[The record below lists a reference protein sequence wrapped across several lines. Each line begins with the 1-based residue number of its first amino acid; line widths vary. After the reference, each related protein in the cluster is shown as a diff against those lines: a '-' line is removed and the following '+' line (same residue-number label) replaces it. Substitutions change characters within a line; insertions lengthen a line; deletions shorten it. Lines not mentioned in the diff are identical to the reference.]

1 MTPWVARIAAA
12 VAFAVWLGGC
22 GLVHHDVHSYA
33 QEPFPKKLS
42 DWHLYTS
49 TRDGLAPNAGVVP
62 YDLNTP
68 LFSDYA
74 SKHRFV
80 WMPPGTHAEYRDDG
94 PLEFPTGTIL
104 SKSFGFPMRADGHEK
119 LIETRL
125 LVRTQ
130 AGWIPLPYVWNDSQT
145 EATLQLVPDPAH
157 VTWTDAAG
165 RHRDFSYHIPNT
177 NECRQCHDHNRE
189 LQPIGVKARNLNKDY
204 DYGAS
209 GRSNQIAYWS
219 KVGYLSGAPA
229 LASVP
234 RAAKWDDPASG
245 SLDDRAHAYL
255 DNNCAHCHQPGGAAS
270 YSAVDFRYTQR
281 ELGYSGLC
289 KAPASAGDVGHTEY
303 DLVPGHPED
312 SVMLYRMKSTEP
324 KVMMPQFGRTVVHEE
339 GVALI
344 REWIAAMP
352 AQKCN

>member
-1 MTPWVARIAAA
+1 MIWRVVRVAAA
-12 VAFAVWLGGC
+12 ACLAFLGGC
-22 GLVHHDVHSYA
+22 GLVHHDVHSYV

-42 DWHLYTS
+42 EWHLYTS
-49 TRDGLAPNAGVVP
+49 TRNGLVPNSGVVP

-80 WMPPGTHAEYRDDG
+80 WMPPGSHAEYRDDG
-94 PLEFPTGTIL
+94 PLEFPAGTIL
-104 SKSFGFPMRADGHEK
+104 SKSFAFPMRANGDEK

-125 LVRTQ
+125 LVKT
-130 AGWIPLPYVWNDSQT
+130 AGGWVPLPYVWNDSQT
-145 EATLQLVPDPAH
+145 EATLELVPDPAH
-157 VTWTDAAG
+157 VSWTDGAG

-189 LQPIGVKARNLNKDY
+189 LQPIGVKARNLNRDY
-204 DYGAS
+204 DYGAD
-209 GRSNQIAYWS
+209 GRANQITHWAS
-219 KVGYLSGAPA
+219 VGYLQGAPV

-234 RAAKWDDPASG
+234 RAARWNDPASG

-270 YSAVDFRYTQR
+270 YSGVDFRYTQR
-281 ELGYSGLC
+281 QLGYSGLC
-289 KAPASAGDVGHTEY
+289 KAPASAGDVGRTQY
-303 DLVPGHPED
+303 DLVPGHPDD
-312 SVMLYRMKSTEP
+312 SVMLYRMESSEP

-344 REWIAAMP
+344 RDWITTMP
-352 AQKCN
+352 PQNCM